1 MVLTA
6 FIVAGALLLTTAN
19 ASNSIR
25 SLTSI
30 EIDVELPWGKKATC
44 PSMPSQ
50 IDCESWLQKPTKQ
63 STCQCD
69 MMFHGTIISILQSI
83 GLHLEVEAL
92 GLLHVDIS
100 VGIQLHTIYPA
111 YQDQERESYTETMER
126 SIKTKYP
133 AFKAMISLAFE
144 NLSDEQYF
152 LVLLAIFFFT
162 QCPAE

>member
-30 EIDVELPWGKKATC
+30 EIDVELPWARATC
-44 PSMPSQ
+44 PSRPSQ
-50 IDCESWLQKPTKQ
+50 IDCESWLQKPTQQ

-69 MMFHGTIISILQSI
+69 TIFHGTIISILQSI
-83 GLHLEVEAL
+83 GLQLEVEAL
-92 GLLHVDIS
+92 GLLHVGIS
-100 VGIQLHTIYPA
+100 LGIQLQTIYRD
-111 YQDQERESYTETMER
+111 YQDTEREKYTETMEQ

-133 AFKAMISLAFE
+133 ALEAIISLSFGI
-144 NLSDEQYF
+144 LSGDHYF
-152 LVLLAIFFFT
+152 LVLLAIVYFIH
-162 QCPAE
+162 CPAE

>member
-1 MVLTA
+1 
-6 FIVAGALLLTTAN
+6 
-19 ASNSIR
+19 
-25 SLTSI
+25 
-30 EIDVELPWGKKATC
+30 
-44 PSMPSQ
+44 
-50 IDCESWLQKPTKQ
+50 
-63 STCQCD
+63 